1 MSIVCYYFTC
11 DYCSGFSQHV
21 ITSVISGPGP
31 PLRQHPGP
39 ACLSSEPP
47 WWVLDRF
54 VLLSLNHVYRQ
65 GPYLGLFQCA
75 IVFSCDVIPV
85 RAGNIC
91 THSNVNAL
99 SEFQLHREQFLLQ
112 NSLHAGVRRCGEAVF
127 LLAGITNTI
136 YYIVF
141 DRSSASKHLL

>member
-1 MSIVCYYFTC
+1 MSIVCYSFTC
-11 DYCSGFSQHV
+11 DYYSCFSQHV
-21 ITSVISGPGP
+21 ITSVIPGLGP

-65 GPYLGLFQCA
+65 GSYLGLFQCA
-75 IVFSCDVIPV
+75 IVFLCDVIPA
-85 RAGNIC
+85 RARNIC
-91 THSNVNAL
+91 TCSNVNAL
-99 SEFQLHREQFLLQ
+99 SEFQLHRELFLLQ
-112 NSLHAGVRRCGEAVF
+112 NSLHVGLRRCGEAVF
-127 LLAGITNTI
+127 LLAGITKSI

-141 DRSSASKHLL
+141 DGSSASKHVL